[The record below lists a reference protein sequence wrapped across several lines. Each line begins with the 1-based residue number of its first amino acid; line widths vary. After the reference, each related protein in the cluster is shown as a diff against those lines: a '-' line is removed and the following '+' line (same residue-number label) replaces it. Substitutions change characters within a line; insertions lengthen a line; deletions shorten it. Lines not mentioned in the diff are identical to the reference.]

1 LRTCQVQGCE
11 DTSDSISFTGGTVVV
26 AMLVVMVIEVVLVL
40 EVVMVCDRKRNA
52 DNALYN

>member
-1 LRTCQVQGCE
+1 
-11 DTSDSISFTGGTVVV
+11 
-26 AMLVVMVIEVVLVL
+26 MLVVMVIEVVLVL